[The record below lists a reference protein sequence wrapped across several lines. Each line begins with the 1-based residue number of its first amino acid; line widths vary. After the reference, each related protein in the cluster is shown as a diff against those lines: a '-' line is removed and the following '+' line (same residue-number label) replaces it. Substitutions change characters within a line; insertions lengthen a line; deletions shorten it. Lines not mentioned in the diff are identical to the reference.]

1 MCSKVLN
8 GHIILTDTSITTIL
22 APEMT
27 YTPFL
32 FRTGYGKALGGDARY
47 RLFRCKQRAWLFV
60 NLLAAW
66 LNNEPAQTV
75 DVMVYG
81 MQSGSETFSVHPC
94 NESGN
99 ARNTV
104 CDATH

>member
-1 MCSKVLN
+1 MV
-8 GHIILTDTSITTIL
+8 
-22 APEMT
+22 
-27 YTPFL
+27 
-32 FRTGYGKALGGDARY
+32 
-47 RLFRCKQRAWLFV
+47 FV

>member
-1 MCSKVLN
+1 LSGPDAA
-8 GHIILTDTSITTIL
+8 GHY
-22 APEMT
+22 AAV
-27 YTPFL
+27 YAHFL

>member
-1 MCSKVLN
+1 MEKPW
-8 GHIILTDTSITTIL
+8 
-22 APEMT
+22 A
-27 YTPFL
+27 
-32 FRTGYGKALGGDARY
+32 AARY

-99 ARNTV
+99 CLLYTS
-104 CDATH
+104 DAADE

>member
-1 MCSKVLN
+1 MGLDCRGLMRP
-8 GHIILTDTSITTIL
+8 GIMPQCTRI
-22 APEMT
+22 
-27 YTPFL
+27 FC
-32 FRTGYGKALGGDARY
+32 LGRAMEKPWAAARY

>member
-1 MCSKVLN
+1 MEIPKEVCNLKDRRSDLYEV
-8 GHIILTDTSITTIL
+8 
-22 APEMT
+22 
-27 YTPFL
+27 
-32 FRTGYGKALGGDARY
+32 
-47 RLFRCKQRAWLFV
+47 RAWLFV